1 LDSPERRAITSAY
14 HSLASKCAITLT
26 PKKHGEIIS
35 YKGSIAN
42 EGNPS
47 HDWKQKYQQI
57 ALLIA
62 ST

>member
-1 LDSPERRAITSAY
+1 VFSGRDITTAY

-35 YKGSIAN
+35 YKDSIAN
-42 EGNPS
+42 AGNPS
-47 HDWKQKYQQI
+47 RNWQQKYQQI

>member
-1 LDSPERRAITSAY
+1 M
-14 HSLASKCAITLT
+14 CAITLK

-42 EGNPS
+42 VGNPS
-47 HDWKQKYQQI
+47 HNWKQKYQQI

-62 ST
+62 MT